1 MVLGVTLGVRSPLA
15 VAQDALRPLVTQPQ
29 VDTPLRVLFIGNS
42 LLYHSGGLQTHVH
55 RLGAADKPPLDLDKG
70 YKSVHITGAG
80 LNQYPLDFLVT
91 PGNLGNKEP
100 FQLVVLAGNSA
111 DAMTDKGSASYREK
125 VLEFDGI
132 IKKNGGKTAL
142 YWLPAMVEPHP
153 AADTDV
159 LRMNEKMIVS
169 MANQIHALVIPVG
182 LAYAEA
188 YKKRPGIKLQVEDGN
203 HPSDAGQYL
212 SACVVYATL
221 YDRSPVGN
229 PYSFFGAIDD
239 NTKLFLQNV
248 ALDTVN
254 IYFDRH
260 IQ

>member
-1 MVLGVTLGVRSPLA
+1 MLS
-15 VAQDALRPLVTQPQ
+15 
-29 VDTPLRVLFIGNS
+29 
-42 LLYHSGGLQTHVH
+42 
-55 RLGAADKPPLDLDKG
+55 
-70 YKSVHITGAG
+70 
-80 LNQYPLDFLVT
+80 
-91 PGNLGNKEP
+91 
-100 FQLVVLAGNSA
+100 
-111 DAMTDKGSASYREK
+111 MTRRR
-125 VLEFDGI
+125 
-132 IKKNGGKTAL
+132 
-142 YWLPAMVEPHP
+142 WLPAMVKPHS

-169 MANQIHALVIPVG
+169 TANEIHALVIPVG

-221 YDRSPVGN
+221 YNRSPVGN

-239 NTKLFLQNV
+239 TTKLFLQNV
-248 ALDTVN
+248 VLDTVN
-254 IYFDRH
+254 TYFGRH